1 MASQKIR
8 IKLKA
13 YDHNLVD
20 LAAEK
25 IVETATKMGSKVCG
39 PIPLPT
45 EKEIVTVLRATHK
58 YKDSREQFESRT
70 HKRLIDIYSPNA
82 KTVDSLTR
90 LDLPAGIDVKIKLY
104 KAQQG
109 KTKTKTNKKSK
120 NIFIGVNFIYE

>member
-13 YDHNLVD
+13 YDHSLVD
-20 LAAEK
+20 MAAEK
-25 IVETATKMGSKVCG
+25 IVDTATKMGSKVCG

-70 HKRLIDIYSPNA
+70 YKRLIDIYSPNA
-82 KTVDSLTR
+82 KTVDSLTK
-90 LDLPAGIDVKIKLY
+90 LDLPAGIDVKIKL
-104 KAQQG
+104 
-109 KTKTKTNKKSK
+109 
-120 NIFIGVNFIYE
+120 